1 MTSGRGAALRLLVL
15 ICCLAAAACH
25 DENAIRVAAL
35 DFDGNTTFADAQLRS
50 IIQTKKG
57 AGWPWSRWRP
67 FDETI
72 FERDLDR
79 LRAFYRDRGFDE
91 AIVRA
96 DEVALAEDRKTVRIR
111 IGIDEGTPRLVTSVV
126 IEGIEA
132 LPAEL
137 AERLRALDTGV
148 DQPRDIATLAVLR
161 DQGLALLRDNG
172 YPHAS
177 LEIVEEDGAAP
188 RTVAV
193 RVRIV
198 TGPETRFGDLQ
209 LNGLQRTKSVVV
221 RRALTF
227 RPGELYRE
235 SEVLRSQRRLNQ
247 FAAFDFA
254 HIAPVVA
261 DKEAMAPVLP
271 MVVTL
276 AEAKPH
282 RFEVGVGYG
291 TEDRLRG
298 SFEWRNVNFFG
309 NGSSFVG
316 NAKYSAVLRGA
327 GFGYDHPYL
336 LRSGGTLSANAGAW
350 WTNETIFTSRS
361 AGGRA
366 SISHQFGSGSEITV
380 RTRYRNEYLTYSVRP
395 AALADLSLVE
405 ERIALGLD
413 PVTGRGDGN
422 IGGIEL
428 AVDRTAVDNLLDPT
442 RGTAVS
448 LSVEHVAPWLGS
460 SFKYT
465 ELGAEVRGYLPIGGR
480 LGLAGKARYGT
491 LAAASS
497 SSVPFSERFFLG
509 GSTNLRGWGRY
520 QVSPTSEGGLPIG
533 GRSFLDTSA
542 EVRLNVGG
550 GFGVVAFFDAGNVW
564 TDHSATSL
572 SDLRKAAGAGLRYQ
586 TLIGVVRGDFG
597 YQINPIEGL
606 RIEGQPQKRRWRIH
620 FSIGHAF

>member
-15 ICCLAAAACH
+15 VCCLAAAACH

-35 DFDGNTTFADAQLRS
+35 DFDGNTTFADAQLRGV
-50 IIQTKKG
+50 IQTKKG

-67 FDETI
+67 FDETV

-96 DEVALAEDRKTVRIR
+96 DEVLLAEDRKTVRIR
-111 IGIDEGTPRLVTSVV
+111 IAIDEGTPRLVTSVV
-126 IEGIEA
+126 IEGIDA

-137 AERLRALDTGV
+137 AARLRALETGV
-148 DQPRDIATLAVLR
+148 EQPRDIATLAILR
-161 DQGLALLRDNG
+161 DRGLSLLRDNG

-227 RPGELYRE
+227 KPGELYRE
-235 SEVLRSQRRLNQ
+235 SEVLKSQRRLNQ
-247 FAAFDFA
+247 FAAFEFA

-261 DKEAMAPVLP
+261 EKDAMAPVLP

-276 AEAKPH
+276 AEAKPN

-309 NGSSFVG
+309 NGSSWVG

-336 LRSGGTLSANAGAW
+336 LRTGGTLAVDAGAW

-361 AGGRA
+361 AGGRVT
-366 SISHQFGSGSEITV
+366 ISHQFGARSEFNV
-380 RTRYRNEYLTYSVRP
+380 RTRYRNEYLVYQVRP
-395 AALADLSLVE
+395 AALADLTLVE
-405 ERIALGLD
+405 ERISLGLD

-422 IGGIEL
+422 VGGVEL

-442 RGTAVS
+442 KGTSVAVS
-448 LSVEHVAPWLGS
+448 FEHVAPWLGS
-460 SFKYT
+460 SFRYD
-465 ELGAEVRGYLPIGGR
+465 EIGAEVRGYLPLGSR
-480 LGLAGKARYGT
+480 LSLAGKARYGT
-491 LAAASS
+491 LSSASS
-497 SSVPFSERFFLG
+497 GSVPFSERFFLG

-520 QVSPTSEGGLPIG
+520 QVSPTSEEGLPIG
-533 GRSFLDTSA
+533 GRSFIDTSA
-542 EVRLNVGG
+542 EVRAKIGG
-550 GFGVVAFFDAGNVW
+550 GFGVVAFLDAGNVSTESW
-564 TDHSATSL
+564 NTGGA
-572 SDLRKAAGAGLRYQ
+572 LRKAIGAGLRYQ
-586 TLIGVVRGDFG
+586 TLIGVVRGDVG
-597 YQINPIEGL
+597 YQLDPIDGL

>member
-1 MTSGRGAALRLLVL
+1 MTGRGAALRLVVLV
-15 ICCLAAAACH
+15 CCLAAAACL

-35 DFDGNTTFADAQLRS
+35 HFDGNTTFADAQLRGV
-50 IIQTKKG
+50 IQTKKG

-67 FDETI
+67 FDESI

-79 LRAFYRDRGFDE
+79 LRAFYRDRGFDD

-96 DEVALAEDRKTVRIR
+96 DEVLLAEDRKTVRIR

-126 IEGIEA
+126 IEGIEG
-132 LPAEL
+132 LPVEL
-137 AERLRALDTGV
+137 ADRLRALDTGV
-148 DQPRDIATLAVLR
+148 EQPRDIATLALLR
-161 DQGLALLRDNG
+161 DRGLGLLRDNG

-227 RPGELYRE
+227 KTGELYRE
-235 SEVLRSQRRLNQ
+235 SEVLKSQRRLNQ
-247 FAAFDFA
+247 FAAFEFA

-261 DKEAMAPVLP
+261 DKDAMAPVLP

-282 RFEVGVGYG
+282 RFEIGVGYG

-309 NGSSFVG
+309 NGSSWVG

-336 LRSGGTLSANAGAW
+336 LRTGGTLAVDAGAW

-361 AGGRA
+361 AGGRVT
-366 SISHQFGSGSEITV
+366 ISHQFGARSEFNA
-380 RTRYRNEYLTYSVRP
+380 RTRYRNEFLVYQVRP

-405 ERIALGLD
+405 ERISLGLD

-422 IGGIEL
+422 VGGLEL

-442 RGTAVS
+442 KGTAVAV
-448 LSVEHVAPWLGS
+448 SVEHVAPWLGS
-460 SFKYT
+460 SFRYD
-465 ELGAEVRGYLPIGGR
+465 EIGAEVRGYLPVGSR
-480 LGLAGKARYGT
+480 LSLAGKARYGT
-491 LAAASS
+491 LSSASS
-497 SSVPFSERFFLG
+497 GSVPFSERFFLG

-520 QVSPTSEGGLPIG
+520 QVSPTSEEGLPIG
-533 GRSFLDTSA
+533 GRSFVDTAA
-542 EVRLNVGG
+542 EVRLKVGG
-550 GFGVVAFFDAGNVW
+550 GFGLVAFLDAGNVSTESW
-564 TDHSATSL
+564 DTGGN
-572 SDLRKAAGAGLRYQ
+572 LRKAVGAGLRYQ

-597 YQINPIEGL
+597 YQLDPIEGL

>member
-1 MTSGRGAALRLLVL
+1 MTRGRGAALRLCVLVS
-15 ICCLAAAACH
+15 CLAAAACH
-25 DENAIRVAAL
+25 DDNAIRVAAL
-35 DFDGNTTFADAQLRS
+35 DFDGNTTFTDSQLRTV
-50 IIQTKKG
+50 IQTTKG

-67 FDETI
+67 FDEAV
-72 FERDLDR
+72 FETDLAR

-96 DEVALAEDRKTVRIR
+96 DEVALAEDRKTVRLR

-126 IEGIEA
+126 IEGIDA
-132 LPAEL
+132 LPVEL
-137 AERLRALDTGV
+137 ADRLRALDTGV
-148 DQPRDIATLAVLR
+148 DKPRDVATLAILR
-161 DQGLALLRDNG
+161 DRGLGLLRDNG

-193 RVRIV
+193 RVRIL

-209 LNGLQRTKSVVV
+209 LNGLERTKSVVV

-227 RPGELYRE
+227 EPGELYRE
-235 SEVLRSQRRLNQ
+235 SEVLKSQRRLNQ
-247 FAAFDFA
+247 FAAFEFA

-282 RFEVGVGYG
+282 RFEFGVGYG

-309 NGSSFVG
+309 NGSSWVG

-366 SISHQFGSGSEITV
+366 TISHEFGRRSEINV
-380 RTRYRNEYLTYSVRP
+380 RTRYRNEYLVYQVRP
-395 AALADLSLVE
+395 AALEDLTLVE
-405 ERIALGLD
+405 ERISLGLD

-422 IGGIEL
+422 VGGLEL
-428 AVDRTAVDNLLDPT
+428 AVDRTAVDSLLDPT
-442 RGTAVS
+442 KGTSVALS
-448 LSVEHVAPWLGS
+448 LEHVAPWLGS
-460 SFKYT
+460 SFRYD
-465 ELGAEVRGYLPIGGR
+465 EFGAEVRGYLPLGSR
-480 LGLAGKARYGT
+480 LGLAGKVRYGT
-491 LAAASS
+491 LSSASS
-497 SSVPFSERFFLG
+497 ASVPFSERFFLG

-520 QVSPTSEGGLPIG
+520 QVSPTSESGLPIG
-533 GRSFLDTSA
+533 GRSFIDTSA
-542 EVRLNVGG
+542 EVRLKVGG
-550 GFGVVAFFDAGNVW
+550 GFGVVAFLDAGNVSNESW
-564 TDHSATSL
+564 DSPTT
-572 SDLRKAAGAGLRYQ
+572 DLRKAVGGGLRYQ

-597 YQINPIEGL
+597 YQLNPIEGL
-606 RIEGQPQKRRWRIH
+606 RIEGEPQKRRWRIH

>member
-1 MTSGRGAALRLLVL
+1 MTRGGSTALRLFVLV
-15 ICCLAAAACH
+15 CCLVVTACR
-25 DENAIRVAAL
+25 DEKAIRVAAI
-35 DFDGNTTFADAQLRS
+35 DFDGNTTFTDSQLRGV
-50 IIQTKKG
+50 IQTKKG
-57 AGWPWSRWRP
+57 AGWPWSRWRS
-67 FDETI
+67 FDEAI

-96 DEVALAEDRKTVRIR
+96 DEVTLADDRKTVRLL
-111 IGIDEGTPRLVTSVV
+111 IGIDEGTPRLVTGVL
-126 IEGIEA
+126 IEGIET

-137 AERLRALDTGV
+137 AERIRALDTGV
-148 DQPRDIATLAVLR
+148 EKPRDIATLAILR
-161 DQGLALLRDNG
+161 DRGLGLLRDNG

-177 LEIVEEDGAAP
+177 LEIVEEDGAGP
-188 RTVAV
+188 RTVTV
-193 RVRIV
+193 RVRILP
-198 TGPETRFGDLQ
+198 GPETRFGDLQ

-227 RPGELYRE
+227 KAGELYRE

-247 FAAFDFA
+247 FAAFEFA

-271 MVVTL
+271 MIVTL

-282 RFEVGVGYG
+282 RFEFGVGYG
-291 TEDRLRG
+291 TEDRVRG

-309 NGSSFVG
+309 NGSQFVG
-316 NAKYSAVLRGA
+316 NARYSAVLRGA

-336 LRSGGTLSANAGAW
+336 LRTGGTLGVTAGAW

-366 SISHQFGSGSEITV
+366 TVSHQFGARGEFTV
-380 RTRYRNEYLTYSVRP
+380 RTRYRNEFLVYQVRP
-395 AALADLSLVE
+395 EALADLSLVE
-405 ERIALGLD
+405 ERISLGLD

-422 IGGIEL
+422 VGGLEL

-442 RGTAVS
+442 KGTAVA
-448 LSVEHVAPWLGS
+448 LSVEHVGPWLGS
-460 SFKYT
+460 SFRYD
-465 ELGAEVRGYLPIGGR
+465 EIGAEVRGYLPLGNR
-480 LGLAGKARYGT
+480 LSLAGKARYGT
-491 LAAASS
+491 LSSASS
-497 SSVPFSERFFLG
+497 SDVPFSERFFLG

-520 QVSPTSEGGLPIG
+520 QVSPTSESGLPIG
-533 GRSFLDTSA
+533 GRSFIDTSA
-542 EVRLNVGG
+542 EVRMKVGG
-550 GFGVVAFFDAGNVW
+550 GFGLVAFLDAGSVSTASW
-564 TDHSATSL
+564 DTPVGE
-572 SDLRKAAGAGLRYQ
+572 LRKAVGAGLRYQ

-597 YQINPIEGL
+597 YQLDPIEGL

-620 FSIGHAF
+620 LSIGHAF

>member
-1 MTSGRGAALRLLVL
+1 MTTGRGAALRLLVL
-15 ICCLAAAACH
+15 VCCLAAAACH

-35 DFDGNTTFADAQLRS
+35 DFDGNTSFADAQLRS
-50 IIQTKKG
+50 VIQTKKG

-67 FDETI
+67 FDEAI
-72 FERDLDR
+72 FERDLER

-96 DEVALAEDRKTVRIR
+96 DDVLLAEDRKTVRIR

-126 IEGIEA
+126 VEGIDA

-137 AERLRALDTGV
+137 AERLRALETGV
-148 DQPRDIATLAVLR
+148 DKPRDIATLAILR
-161 DQGLALLRDNG
+161 DRGLGLLRDNG

-198 TGPETRFGDLQ
+198 TGPETRFGELQ
-209 LNGLQRTKSVVV
+209 LNGLERTKSVVV

-227 RPGELYRE
+227 KTGELYRE
-235 SEVLRSQRRLNQ
+235 SEVLKSQRRLNQ
-247 FAAFDFA
+247 FAAFEFA

-261 DKEAMAPVLP
+261 EKEAMAPVLP

-276 AEAKPH
+276 AEAKPN

-309 NGSSFVG
+309 NGSSWVG

-336 LRSGGTLSANAGAW
+336 LRTGGTLAVDAGAW

-361 AGGRA
+361 AGGRVT
-366 SISHQFGSGSEITV
+366 ISHQFGARSEFNV
-380 RTRYRNEYLTYSVRP
+380 RTRYRNEFLVYQVRP

-405 ERIALGLD
+405 ERISLGLD

-422 IGGIEL
+422 VGGVEL

-442 RGTAVS
+442 KGTSVAVS
-448 LSVEHVAPWLGS
+448 FEHVAPWLGS
-460 SFKYT
+460 SFRYD
-465 ELGAEVRGYLPIGGR
+465 EIGAEVRGYLPVGSR
-480 LGLAGKARYGT
+480 LSLAGKARYGT
-491 LAAASS
+491 LSS
-497 SSVPFSERFFLG
+497 ATSGGVPFSERFFLG

-520 QVSPTSEGGLPIG
+520 QVSPTSEEGLPIG
-533 GRSFLDTSA
+533 GRSFIDTSA
-542 EVRLNVGG
+542 EARLKVGG
-550 GFGVVAFFDAGNVW
+550 GFGVVAFLDAGNVSTGSW
-564 TDHSATSL
+564 DTGGG
-572 SDLRKAAGAGLRYQ
+572 LRKAVGAGLRYQ
-586 TLIGVVRGDFG
+586 TLIGVVRGDLG
-597 YQINPIEGL
+597 YQLDPIEGL